1 MKKIA
6 SKSCLYIS
14 YEYSTLNGNNSA
26 TFYRLPNGD
35 LNITA
40 FNRLAAIV
48 KAYANHMAD
57 VKLPLSEA
65 GEYEDI
71 LRYLQKTTFL
81 SDSDLMLASFEC
93 EDSTQAEKLMYDC

>member
-81 SDSDLMLASFEC
+81 SDSE
-93 EDSTQAEKLMYDC
+93 